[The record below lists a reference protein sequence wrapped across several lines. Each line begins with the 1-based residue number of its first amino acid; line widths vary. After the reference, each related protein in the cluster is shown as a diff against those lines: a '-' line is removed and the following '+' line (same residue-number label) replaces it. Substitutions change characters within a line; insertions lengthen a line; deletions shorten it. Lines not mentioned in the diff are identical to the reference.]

1 VTVHGW
7 VYQLEDGT
15 IRDLNVSQG
24 PPGQVLGK
32 KDNGW

>member
-1 VTVHGW
+1 MTVHGW

-32 KDNGW
+32 EDNGW